1 MKFVVLISLLLTCT
15 FSVSAA
21 ARHAAAGMVLKIDL
35 QQKTILLS
43 CEGIPG
49 YMPAGVAKFSVME
62 DSSLAQLLP
71 GQLIDFAILDEGT
84 VRYAEGITIREF
96 NNLEQQSLAARRL
109 TMVEEL
115 AASAPEPKVSR
126 VGERVPSAILTD
138 QSHRPI
144 DVAGF
149 PGRVVVVNFFY
160 THCTLPDYCFR
171 LSNNLGNVQ
180 RRFQKKMG
188 HDLVLL
194 SVSFDPVHDQPEALD
209 NYARTWHAD
218 RNWHFLTGSPPVVK
232 NLCARFGVNSWP
244 DEVELLHSLH
254 TVVLDRK
261 GRLAANIEGNQ
272 FTAQQLGDLI
282 EVVLKEN

>member
-15 FSVSAA
+15 FSLSAA
-21 ARHAAAGMVLKIDL
+21 ARHAAAGMVLRVDL

-49 YMPAGVAKFSVME
+49 YMPAGMAKFSVRE
-62 DSSLAQLLP
+62 DPFLAGLAP
-71 GQLIDFAILDEGT
+71 GQLVDFAILDEGT
-84 VRYAEGITIREF
+84 LRYAEGVTIRQF

-109 TMVEEL
+109 TIIEGLE
-115 AASAPEPKVSR
+115 ASAADPRPLR

-138 QSHRPI
+138 QNRRRI

-149 PGRVVVVNFFY
+149 PGKVLVLNFFY
-160 THCTLPDYCFR
+160 THCTLPEFCFR

-180 RRFQKKMG
+180 KRFQKKMG
-188 HDLVLL
+188 HDLILL
-194 SVSFDPVHDQPEALD
+194 SLSFDPIHDEPETLA
-209 NYARTWHAD
+209 NYARTWHPD
-218 RNWHFLTGSPPVVK
+218 RNWHFLTGAPPVVK
-232 NLCARFGVNSWP
+232 KLCALFAVNSWV
-244 DEVELLHSLH
+244 DEAELLHSLH

-282 EVVLKEN
+282 EVILKQ

>member
-1 MKFVVLISLLLTCT
+1 
-15 FSVSAA
+15 
-21 ARHAAAGMVLKIDL
+21 MVLKVDL

-49 YMPAGVAKFSVME
+49 YIPAGMAKFSVKE
-62 DSSLAQLLP
+62 DPFLAGLAP
-71 GQLIDFAILDEGT
+71 GQLVDFAILDEGT
-84 VRYAEGITIREF
+84 LRYAEGITIREF

-109 TMVEEL
+109 TMVQEL
-115 AASAPEPKVSR
+115 EASASDPKALS

-138 QSHRPI
+138 QNRRRI

-149 PGRVVVVNFFY
+149 PGKVLVLNFFY
-160 THCTLPDYCFR
+160 THCTLPEYCFR

-180 RRFQKKMG
+180 KRFQKKMG
-188 HDLVLL
+188 HDLILL
-194 SVSFDPVHDQPEALD
+194 SLSFDPIHDQPETLA

-218 RNWHFLTGSPPVVK
+218 RNWHFLTGAPPVVK
-232 NLCARFGVNSWP
+232 NLCALFAVSSWP
-244 DEVELLHSLH
+244 DEAELLHSLH

-272 FTAQQLGDLI
+272 FTSQQLGDLI
-282 EVVLKEN
+282 EVILKQ

>member
-1 MKFVVLISLLLTCT
+1 MKFVVLIALLLTGT

-21 ARHAAAGMVLKIDL
+21 ASRAAAGMVLRVDL
-35 QQKTILLS
+35 REKTILLS
-43 CEGIPG
+43 CEAIPG
-49 YMPAGVAKFSVME
+49 YMPAGMAKFSVRE
-62 DSSLAQLLP
+62 DPFLAGLAP
-71 GQLIDFAILDEGT
+71 GQLVDFAILDEGT
-84 VRYAEGITIREF
+84 LRYAEGITIRQF

-109 TMVEEL
+109 TMVEGLE
-115 AASAPEPKVSR
+115 ASAPDPRALR

-138 QSHRPI
+138 QNRRPI

-149 PGRVVVVNFFY
+149 PGKVLVLNFFY

-180 RRFQKKMG
+180 KRFQKKMG
-188 HDLVLL
+188 HDLILL
-194 SVSFDPVHDQPEALD
+194 SLSFDPIHDDPETLA

-218 RNWHFLTGSPPVVK
+218 RNWHFLTGAPPVVK
-232 NLCARFGVNSWP
+232 NLCALFAVNSWL
-244 DEVELLHSLH
+244 DEAELLHSLH

-282 EVVLKEN
+282 EVILEH

>member
-21 ARHAAAGMVLKIDL
+21 ARHAAAGMVLKVDL

-49 YMPAGVAKFSVME
+49 YMPAGMAKFSVKE
-62 DSSLAQLLP
+62 DPFLAGLAP
-71 GQLIDFAILDEGT
+71 GQLVDFAILDEGT
-84 VRYAEGITIREF
+84 LRYAEGITIREF

-109 TMVEEL
+109 AMVQEL
-115 AASAPEPKVSR
+115 EASASDPKALS

-138 QSHRPI
+138 QNRRRI

-149 PGRVVVVNFFY
+149 PGKVLVLNFFY
-160 THCTLPDYCFR
+160 THCTLPEYCFR

-180 RRFQKKMG
+180 KRFQKKMG
-188 HDLVLL
+188 HDLILL
-194 SVSFDPVHDQPEALD
+194 SLSFDPIHDQPETLA

-218 RNWHFLTGSPPVVK
+218 RNWHFLTGAPPVVK
-232 NLCARFGVNSWP
+232 NLCALFAVSSWP
-244 DEVELLHSLH
+244 DEAELLHSLH

-272 FTAQQLGDLI
+272 FTSQQLGDLI
-282 EVVLKEN
+282 EVILKQ

>member
-1 MKFVVLISLLLTCT
+1 MKFVVLISLLFTCT

-21 ARHAAAGMVLKIDL
+21 ARHAAAGMVLKVDL

-49 YMPAGVAKFSVME
+49 YMPAGMAKFSVKE
-62 DSSLAQLLP
+62 DPFLAGLAP
-71 GQLIDFAILDEGT
+71 GQLVDFAILDEGT
-84 VRYAEGITIREF
+84 LRYAEGITIREF

-109 TMVEEL
+109 AMVQEL
-115 AASAPEPKVSR
+115 EASASDPKALS
-126 VGERVPSAILTD
+126 VGEPVPSAILTD
-138 QSHRPI
+138 QNRRRI

-149 PGRVVVVNFFY
+149 PGKVLVLNFFY
-160 THCTLPDYCFR
+160 THCTLPEYCFR

-180 RRFQKKMG
+180 KRFQRKMG
-188 HDLVLL
+188 HDLILL
-194 SVSFDPVHDQPEALD
+194 SLSFDPIHDEPETLA

-218 RNWHFLTGSPPVVK
+218 RNWHFLTGPPPVVK
-232 NLCARFGVNSWP
+232 NLCALFAVNSWL
-244 DEVELLHSLH
+244 DEAELLHSLH
-254 TVVLDRK
+254 TVVVDRK

-282 EVVLKEN
+282 EVILKQ

>member
-21 ARHAAAGMVLKIDL
+21 ARHAAAGMVLKVDL

-49 YMPAGVAKFSVME
+49 YMPAGMAKFSVKE
-62 DSSLAQLLP
+62 DPFLAGLAP
-71 GQLIDFAILDEGT
+71 GQLVDFAIRDEGAL
-84 VRYAEGITIREF
+84 RYAEGITIRQF

-109 TMVEEL
+109 AMVQEL
-115 AASAPEPKVSR
+115 EPSAPDPKALR
-126 VGERVPSAILTD
+126 LGERVPSAILTD
-138 QSHRPI
+138 QNRRRI

-149 PGRVVVVNFFY
+149 PGKVLVLNFFY
-160 THCTLPDYCFR
+160 THCTLPEYCFR
-171 LSNNLGNVQ
+171 LTNNLG
-180 RRFQKKMG
+180 
-188 HDLVLL
+188 HDLILL
-194 SVSFDPVHDQPEALD
+194 SLSFDPIHDEPETLA

-218 RNWHFLTGSPPVVK
+218 RNWHFLTGPPPVVK
-232 NLCARFGVNSWP
+232 NLCALFAVNSWL
-244 DEVELLHSLH
+244 DEAELLHSLH
-254 TVVLDRK
+254 TVVVDRK

-282 EVVLKEN
+282 EVILKQ

>member
-1 MKFVVLISLLLTCT
+1 MKFVVLISLLLTGT

-21 ARHAAAGMVLKIDL
+21 ARHAAAGMVLRVDL

-43 CEGIPG
+43 CEAIPG
-49 YMPAGVAKFSVME
+49 YMPAGMAKFSVRE
-62 DSSLAQLLP
+62 DPFLAGLAP
-71 GQLIDFAILDEGT
+71 GQLVDFAILDEGT
-84 VRYAEGITIREF
+84 LRYAEGITVRQF

-109 TMVEEL
+109 MMVEGLE
-115 AASAPEPKVSR
+115 ASAPDARALSA
-126 VGERVPSAILTD
+126 GERVPSAILTD
-138 QSHRPI
+138 QNRRPI

-149 PGRVVVVNFFY
+149 PGKVLVLNFFY

-180 RRFQKKMG
+180 KRFQKKMG
-188 HDLVLL
+188 HDLILL
-194 SVSFDPVHDQPEALD
+194 SLSFDPIHDDPETLA

-218 RNWHFLTGSPPVVK
+218 RNWHFLTGAPPVVK
-232 NLCARFGVNSWP
+232 NLCALFAVNSWL
-244 DEVELLHSLH
+244 DEAELLHSLH

-282 EVVLKEN
+282 EVILTH